1 MVNYTVVFIK
11 SLLRSVLVIIVLLC
25 LSNPVHSY
33 YSEPYDKILD
43 DLMLI
48 DPNQAMSIAKKNLR
62 DAELSG
68 NSEKQLESIYY
79 IVSTLNV
86 LSDVE
91 SLDIYIEKGLALAN
105 SENNIHF
112 KIEFIG
118 FKAHQSE
125 IKGNLNLAV
134 TSANK
139 ALSYAYETND
149 ERLIAENLAIRG
161 QMNLAVDNFDLAL
174 KDIEKA
180 IDSFKLNND
189 KKNASLAY
197 NVLAIIYVSLGDLD
211 NAIKY
216 YQESLAYDEIKS
228 DYNQAALYYNI
239 GSTYTHM
246 EKYEMAAEYY
256 EKSRELS
263 IKTKDVYAVAFT
275 DYGVA
280 EILILQKQASKAELS
295 LAPVFD
301 VFKSNNDLL
310 MLFNSNM
317 LMSKIKILK
326 KDYTLARTYLNKA
339 EEQSKILD
347 TPSIHLYL
355 IDQNITYYV
364 SQEKWKEAYEF
375 ILKSNNVRWKVQE
388 KDKSKL
394 VSELKIRFNAQF
406 DQEKLE
412 LLQKQNKL
420 QEYSILQEKTKQ
432 NYLWG
437 LIGLGV
443 VLLVFTYVAY
453 RNQRRIKRHLYGVSV
468 TDDLTKVA
476 NRRHI
481 MQKLK
486 EYQIRSREQ
495 DFSFGVVM
503 IDLDFFKNINDTY
516 GHEVGNEVLIY
527 FANCAKDVMS
537 ETGEVGRVGGEEW
550 LILLPNINF
559 DVIRT
564 KLKELREAYKDTTPL
579 KIPKDC
585 TLSFS
590 SGVLVN
596 SGQYESYEKMLYD
609 VDMAMYKAKNKG
621 REQDVYVSASLL

>member
-1 MVNYTVVFIK
+1 MVIIQ
-11 SLLRSVLVIIVLLC
+11 SLLRSTLVIIVLLW

-33 YSEPYDKILD
+33 YSEPYDKSLD
-43 DLMLI
+43 DLILI
-48 DPNQAMSIAKKNLR
+48 DPNQAMSIAKKNLL

-68 NSEKQLESIYY
+68 NSKKQLESIYY
-79 IVSTLNV
+79 IVSALSV

-91 SLDIYIEKGLALAN
+91 SQDKYIEKGLALATF
-105 SENNIHF
+105 ENNIRF
-112 KIEFIG
+112 KSEFIG
-118 FKAHQSE
+118 FKAYQSE
-125 IKGNLNLAV
+125 IKGNLNIAV

-149 ERLIAENLAIRG
+149 ERLIAENLAIRA
-161 QMNLAVDNFDLAL
+161 QMNLAVDNYDLAL

-197 NVLAIIYVSLGDLD
+197 NLLATTYVSLDDLE
-211 NAIKY
+211 NAIKF

-228 DYNQAALYYNI
+228 DYYQATVYYNI
-239 GSTYTHM
+239 GATYSRM
-246 EKYEMAAEYY
+246 EKYELAVEYY
-256 EKSRELS
+256 KKSRELS
-263 IKTKDVYAVAFT
+263 IKTKDTYSIAYT
-275 DYGVA
+275 DYGMA
-280 EILILQKQASKAELS
+280 EMFALKKEASKAELS
-295 LAPVFD
+295 LTPVFE
-301 VFKSNNDLL
+301 VFKFNKDLL

-317 LMSKIKILK
+317 LMSEIKILK
-326 KDYTLARTYLNKA
+326 KDYTLARAYLDKA
-339 EEQSKILD
+339 EKQSKILD

-364 SQEKWKEAYEF
+364 AQEKWKEAYEF
-375 ILKSNNVRWKVQE
+375 ILKSNDVRWESQE
-388 KDKSKL
+388 KEKGKL
-394 VSELKIRFNAQF
+394 ISELKIRFNAQF

-420 QEYSILQEKTKQ
+420 QENSILQEKTKQ
-432 NYLWG
+432 NYLLG
-437 LIGLGV
+437 LIGLSV
-443 VLLVFTYVAY
+443 VLLIFTYVAY
-453 RNQRRIKRHLYGVSV
+453 RTQRKIKRRLYGLSV

-486 EYQIRSREQ
+486 EYQIKSREQ
-495 DFSFGVVM
+495 DFSFGIIM
-503 IDLDFFKNINDTY
+503 IDLDYFKKINDTY

-527 FANCAKDVMS
+527 FANCAKNVMS
-537 ETGEVGRVGGEEW
+537 KTGEVGRVGGEEW

-559 DVIRT
+559 EVIRT
-564 KLKELREAYKDTTPL
+564 KLKELREAYKNTTPL
-579 KIPKDC
+579 KVPKDC
-585 TLSFS
+585 VLSFS

-596 SGQYESYEKMLYD
+596 SGQYDSYEKMLYD